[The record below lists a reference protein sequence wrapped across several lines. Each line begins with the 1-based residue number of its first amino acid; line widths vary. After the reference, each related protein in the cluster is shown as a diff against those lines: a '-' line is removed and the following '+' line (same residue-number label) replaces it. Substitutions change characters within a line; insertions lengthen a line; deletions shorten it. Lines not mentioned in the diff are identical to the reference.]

1 MKFPGIQIFILIL
14 LISFCDS
21 AFSQSGHLII
31 KLKNTAPNEIIN
43 EFRTN
48 RVKSGN
54 SSISTLSR
62 DADVKSSAEVF
73 KKSNAKFAN
82 NESYKKAGLDRIF
95 IVELNENNIAKFLST
110 ASKNEF
116 IEYIQ
121 PIGLLRIDKVS
132 DNAETPNDTYFST
145 QAYLDQIGMRNVWDV
160 TKGDSNIV
168 IGVIDT
174 GLDFLHPD
182 LQTSYKI
189 NYGEYGNGKQDNG
202 IDDDNNGFI
211 DDWRG
216 WDFTDE
222 PFTGDPRRGDYLLP
236 DNDPTDDNKNSHGTA
251 VTGIINATFNN
262 NLGIASV
269 APNCKVMVLRAFDAE
284 GYGEEDD
291 VANAILYGI
300 SNGVRIFNFSF
311 GDYIFSNLLRDVIKF
326 AYTQDVFIVCSAGND
341 GSDRLHY
348 PSSYDEVISVGA
360 SDLTDNKAGFS
371 SYGETVDIFAPGLQ
385 NLTTVRV
392 GKGSSTFGGDYD
404 KLNGT
409 SFAAPIVAGVA
420 ALLRSRNPELSNEE
434 LRGILVSTTTLM
446 AGQNSWDHL
455 RSSGR
460 VNALSAIQNYNNP
473 SIARINYPFQ
483 DYTFDTSNV
492 PISVSAASPLF
503 VSYSL
508 YYGVGQKP
516 SAWIPLLENQSS
528 QVLNDTVTN
537 WNTSALADTSY
548 TLRLAINS
556 NSGRTIEHR
565 MIIFKDRNPPI
576 ITDVGFGNVIDKNNY
591 SELILFATN
600 KRTLGKIFYRRKGS
614 GDPFSFVLAD
624 VGTPNIGFVSEAHF
638 GLLSG
643 NSLAGNTE
651 YEFYIEAESL
661 NGKKATLTDTSFYF
675 YTQPEINTY
684 GYIKKDYSLTFSQS
698 SPTIY
703 DYNNDGKNDVM
714 LNDIKKNLKLNF
726 FEYSSG
732 NFNQI
737 SNNDWSDFKV
747 GRDISD
753 IDGDGKNE
761 LLLSKGRNGFLYE
774 SPGVNQLPTDLIWSD
789 SSNGNFWSA
798 RIADTDGD
806 GKKEILGFGT
816 GGLRILESNGNNT
829 FTQTA
834 VLPYFG
840 FDSTPNSQNALV
852 EDFDGDGKTDIA
864 FINLYYET
872 PGSALPKV
880 GILVYENTSD
890 NNYVRVYKDSIDMI
904 LRGDNVTAGD
914 FNGDGKMDFAVGV
927 VSKDGEL
934 IQFYSLYAFTATSD
948 NNYSIF
954 DRADIYNYKS
964 YTETS
969 TRAANIDNE
978 NGDEVLINTG
988 TLFYIMKFNNS
999 FSRFLPA
1006 YYKEGI
1012 NTFNQIIYDFDGNGV
1027 KEFGLN
1033 TVDDTLFFF
1042 EKDIAFTGPATPLG
1056 LKGNSIDSN
1065 LIRLEVENTAGAD
1078 YYKIYRSDTTVN
1090 FVLYDSTNT
1099 NVYQDLNVINRK
1111 DYYYKVSAVD
1121 IQNPV
1126 SESMLSDAVKIYCHN
1141 KAKLVTAQSQNN
1153 GFLTVTLSEK
1163 ISSTI
1168 PPLHS
1173 FIVSN
1178 GIGFPKN
1185 IAVKDNYNYF
1195 LTFEN
1200 QLPNGN
1206 YTIRAD
1212 GLRDVYNSPVDTNSV
1227 GFAAN
1232 QTDSGKFY
1240 ISNLEMTGSRRLKVE
1255 FNAETDASTI
1265 LNPANYSFEPFDI
1278 KVISVERDNSNGRI
1292 VYLNLQSNGAIG
1304 ATGKNYLLKAFNVY
1318 SSDGVKIVDGA
1329 GSSFGLIFNKENLD
1343 EMYVYPN
1350 PFSFKSTQ
1358 NYITFANITQ
1368 NASIDIFDLTGKF
1381 LINIQETNGN
1391 GGVEWDMKDQN
1402 GNSINTGIFI
1412 YRATGTNSSGQ
1423 EVEEK
1428 TGKFAVVK

>member
-1 MKFPGIQIFILIL
+1 MKFPGILILIIAL
-14 LISFCDS
+14 TLCGS
-21 AFSQSGHLII
+21 AFSQSRNLII
-31 KLKNTAPNEIIN
+31 KLKSTAPSEVLNN
-43 EFRTN
+43 FKNN
-48 RVKSGN
+48 RIKSGN
-54 SSISTLSR
+54 SSISKISR
-62 DADVKSSAEVF
+62 DADIKSSAEVF
-73 KKSNAKFAN
+73 KKLNVKYSG
-82 NESYKKAGLDRIF
+82 NENFKKAGLDRIF
-95 IVELNENNIAKFLST
+95 IIELNENNLEKFLSS
-110 ASKNEF
+110 ASKDEF
-116 IEYIQ
+116 VEYVQ
-121 PIGLLRIDKVS
+121 PVGMLKL
-132 DNAETPNDTYFST
+132 DNISENALTPNDTYYST
-145 QAYLDQIGMRNVWDV
+145 QAYLDQIGMRNVWDI

-168 IGVIDT
+168 LGVIDT

-222 PFTGDPRRGDYLLP
+222 PFTGDPRRGDYLEP

-269 APNCKVMVLRAFDAE
+269 APDCKVMVLRAFDAE

-291 VANAILYGI
+291 VANAILYGVA
-300 SNGVRIFNFSF
+300 NGVRIFNFSF
-311 GDYIFSNLLRDVIKF
+311 GDYIFSNLLRDVIRF
-326 AYTQDVFIVCSAGND
+326 AYTQNVFIVCSAGND

-392 GKGSSTFGGDYD
+392 GKGSTTFGGDYD

-420 ALLRSRNPELSNEE
+420 ALLRSENPQLTNEE

-446 AGQNSWDHL
+446 AGQNGWDHI
-455 RSSGR
+455 RASGR
-460 VNALSAIQNYNNP
+460 VNAISAVQNFNNP

-483 DYTFDTSNV
+483 DYTFDVNNV
-492 PISVSAASPLF
+492 PINVSAASPLF

-508 YYGVGQKP
+508 YYGVGQRP
-516 SAWIPLLENQSS
+516 SDWLPLMENQTL
-528 QVLNDTVTN
+528 QVLNDTVLN

-565 MIIFKDRNPPI
+565 MIIFKDRNPPV
-576 ITDVGFGNVIDKNNY
+576 ITDIAFGNVIDKNNY

-614 GDPFSFVLAD
+614 SDPFSFVLAD

-638 GLLSG
+638 GLLNG

-661 NGKKATLTDTSFYF
+661 NGKKATVTDTSFYF

-684 GYIKKDYSLTFSQS
+684 GYVNKDYSLMYSQS
-698 SPTIY
+698 SQTIY

-726 FEYSSG
+726 FE
-732 NFNQI
+732 FNNGSFNKI
-737 SNNDWSDFKV
+737 SNDNWDEFKV
-747 GRDISD
+747 GRDIGD

-774 SPGVNQLPTDLIWSD
+774 APDVNQLPTDLIWSD
-789 SSNGNFWSA
+789 PSNGNFWSA

-806 GKKEILGFGT
+806 GKKEILGFGI

-829 FTQTA
+829 FSQTA
-834 VLPYFG
+834 TLQYFG
-840 FDSTPNSQNALV
+840 IDSTPNSQNVLV

-872 PGSALPKV
+872 PGTALPKV
-880 GILVYENTSD
+880 GVLVYENTSD
-890 NNYVRVYKDSIDMI
+890 NNYSLVYKDSIDMI

-934 IQFYSLYAFTATSD
+934 IQYYSLYAFTAAAD
-948 NNYSIF
+948 NSYSIF

-999 FSRFLPA
+999 LSRFLPA
-1006 YYKEGI
+1006 FYKEGI

-1033 TVDDTLFFF
+1033 TVNDTLLFF

-1065 LIRLEVENTAGAD
+1065 LIRLEFENTPGAD
-1078 YYKIYRSDTTVN
+1078 YYKIYRSDTTLN
-1090 FVLYDSTNT
+1090 FALYDSADVNFYEDM
-1099 NVYQDLNVINRK
+1099 NVTNRK
-1111 DYYYKVSAVD
+1111 DFYYKVSAVD
-1121 IQNPV
+1121 LQKSVN
-1126 SESMLSDAVKIYCHN
+1126 ESMLSDAVKIYCHN
-1141 KAKLVTAQSQNN
+1141 KTKLVSAKSENN
-1153 GFLTVTLSEK
+1153 GFLTVTLSER

-1173 FIVSN
+1173 FVVSN

-1195 LTFEN
+1195 LSFED

-1212 GLRDVYNSPVDTNSV
+1212 ELRDIYNSPVDTNSV
-1227 GFAAN
+1227 SFVAN

-1240 ISNLEMTGSRRLKVE
+1240 IAKLEMTGSRRLKVE
-1255 FNAETDASTI
+1255 FNTDTDSSTI

-1278 KVISVERDNSNGRI
+1278 KVLSVERDNNHRKI
-1292 VYLNLQSNGAIG
+1292 IYLNLQSNGAIG

-1318 SSDGVKIVDGA
+1318 SSEGVKIVEGA

-1350 PFSFKSTQ
+1350 PFSINSRQ

-1402 GNSINTGIFI
+1402 GNGINTGIFI
-1412 YRATGTNSSGQ
+1412 YRATGTNSSGE